1 MVPALGWTHKTS
13 IRIWTVWIY
22 SRKVF
27 SGSLRKR
34 LNGFEWVYL
43 AEWQETVKGSL
54 ALSGAFGGKK
64 EKCQEIPG
72 FLMDFADDAN
82 ISGRTRRCLAC
93 SEWHLSQECHLHV
106 HPIGQR
112 TEIAW
117 SIGTAELGPQAKKK
131 GFRSFQKIRAT
142 DPHQQW
148 PTTGADK
155 GPMLQFQHEV
165 LGHHPFN
172 RIPENRHNA
181 ATSLSLG
188 KLLGIV
194 VFLKAFL

>member
-1 MVPALGWTHKTS
+1 MDPQNQ
-13 IRIWTVWIY
+13 Y
-22 SRKVF
+22 SRRVF

-117 SIGTAELGPQAKKK
+117 SIGTAELGPQAKKRDSVHSK
-131 GFRSFQKIRAT
+131 KFAQLTHINSGPPRVPTRGRCFSFSMKYSDITRSIGSRKIVTMQPRPCPLVNCLA
-142 DPHQQW
+142 
-148 PTTGADK
+148 
-155 GPMLQFQHEV
+155 
-165 LGHHPFN
+165 
-172 RIPENRHNA
+172 
-181 ATSLSLG
+181 
-188 KLLGIV
+188 LLYS
-194 VFLKAFL
+194 

>member
-1 MVPALGWTHKTS
+1 MKYRTVVPALGWTHKIS

-22 SRKVF
+22 SRRVF
-27 SGSLRKR
+27 SGSLRKH

-43 AEWQETVKGSL
+43 AEWQETVKGSKGSL

-64 EKCQEIPG
+64 EKCQENPG

-117 SIGTAELGPQAKKK
+117 TIGTSELGPQAKKK
-131 GFRSFQKIRAT
+131 
-142 DPHQQW
+142 
-148 PTTGADK
+148 K
-155 GPMLQFQHEV
+155 GCF
-165 LGHHPFN
+165 
-172 RIPENRHNA
+172 IPKNMRN
-181 ATSLSLG
+181 
-188 KLLGIV
+188 
-194 VFLKAFL
+194 